1 MLLHK
6 DEMLINS
13 RPYDE
18 IESTPIQFAFVLFSN
33 DERDWEI
40 GIFLGTVDRAI
51 GYDTNRTF
59 LGRNL
64 NEREHIEREYKYC
77 RVVDRLPCVEITDGT
92 GKTKRACVWGS
103 SNPTNYIADNN
114 TILKREDYDN
124 D

>member
-18 IESTPIQFAFVLFSN
+18 IDSTPVQFAFVLFSN

-40 GIFLGTVDRAI
+40 GIFLGTVDRLI
-51 GYDTNRTF
+51 GYNTDRTF
-59 LGRNL
+59 LGRNRDD
-64 NEREHIEREYKYC
+64 NEHVEREYKYC
-77 RVVDRLPCVEITDGT
+77 RVVDRLPSVEITDCIGQ
-92 GKTKRACVWGS
+92 KKCICIWGS

-114 TILKREDYDN
+114 IILKREDYDN